1 MDPEAADGSMGSL
14 IKPEE
19 RAEDMGFTLLPEK
32 EAYAE
37 MSKRLLGGWT
47 MLNEHC
53 PISGFPLLRKD
64 GVTWSVRCNMAVK
77 SADEAPNATLA
88 PAPAPSPPEP
98 APAPAPP
105 TLAER
110 LRQRTVPEFDEGE
123 VDLRMPSAPEPAPSA
138 TTSGTGGP
146 NGAVI
151 SSTEISAQLSDLLLK
166 GWRMLEEE
174 CPVTS
179 ACPLMQQKSTGR
191 KFSVAMQ
198 KFVDELGEDP
208 AAAPA
213 PAAVEASP
221 EPAPTTSGTGG
232 PNGAVISSTEISAQ
246 LSDLLLKGWR
256 MLEEECP
263 VTSACPLMQQ
273 KSTGRKF
280 SVAMQKF
287 VDELGEDPAAAPAP
301 APAPARLQR
310 PVEVP
315 QDEDEDEG
323 EDEDEDE
330 DDFLAQYRAQRLA
343 EMQAASPQSSRP
355 APAPVPEPSRSSGAI
370 SAAPRPAASS
380 NLSEDVS
387 SVLEQASASLVKQIA
402 AAESRLNGSEGG
414 VSVSDAIA
422 LAQLIGASATAL
434 RQMQPVGGPL
444 L

>member
-1 MDPEAADGSMGSL
+1 MSGYRAQEWMDPEAADGSMGSL

-88 PAPAPSPPEP
+88 PAPAPAPAPSPPASPAAAAAAALPEP

-138 TTSGTGGP
+138 TSGAGG
-146 NGAVI
+146 A
-151 SSTEISAQLSDLLLK
+151 
-166 GWRMLEEE
+166 
-174 CPVTS
+174 
-179 ACPLMQQKSTGR
+179 
-191 KFSVAMQ
+191 
-198 KFVDELGEDP
+198 
-208 AAAPA
+208 
-213 PAAVEASP
+213 
-221 EPAPTTSGTGG
+221 G

-315 QDEDEDEG
+315 QDEDEDE
-323 EDEDEDE
+323 DEDE

-343 EMQAASPQSSRP
+343 EMRAASPRSSRP
-355 APAPVPEPSRSSGAI
+355 APAPVSEPSRSSGAT

-380 NLSEDVS
+380 NLSGDVS
-387 SVLEQASASLVKQIA
+387 SVLERASASLVKQIA

-434 RQMQPVGGPL
+434 RQVQPVGGPL

>member
-1 MDPEAADGSMGSL
+1 MSGYRAQEWMDPEAADGSMGSL

-88 PAPAPSPPEP
+88 PAPAPAPAPSPPASPAAAAAAALPEP

-138 TTSGTGGP
+138 TSG
-146 NGAVI
+146 A
-151 SSTEISAQLSDLLLK
+151 
-166 GWRMLEEE
+166 
-174 CPVTS
+174 
-179 ACPLMQQKSTGR
+179 
-191 KFSVAMQ
+191 
-198 KFVDELGEDP
+198 
-208 AAAPA
+208 
-213 PAAVEASP
+213 
-221 EPAPTTSGTGG
+221 GG

-315 QDEDEDEG
+315 QDEDEDE
-323 EDEDEDE
+323 DEDE

-343 EMQAASPQSSRP
+343 EMRAASPRSSRP
-355 APAPVPEPSRSSGAI
+355 APAPVSEPSRSSGAT

-380 NLSEDVS
+380 NLSGDVS
-387 SVLEQASASLVKQIA
+387 SVLERASASLVKQIA

-434 RQMQPVGGPL
+434 RQVQPVGGPL